1 MKAKLMIAALV
12 LPVLFLTGC
21 AYIDQNLRVT
31 PQVSIAQENIG
42 QGKKVALRVVDDRDE
57 QLIGKRGLQYFPGGK
72 ISTDQDLVEV
82 IRDAFIKGLHDKGF
96 ELVGENESN
105 LLVKAELR
113 SLAYTTVMGL
123 WTGGNVGTAV
133 VKVIANQPSGKTY
146 ERTYRSQ
153 KQIRSFFVGSQETN
167 TKVVNQALTD
177 ALNKVFED
185 KELLKF
191 LAQ

>member
-1 MKAKLMIAALV
+1 MKKLW
-12 LPVLFLTGC
+12 LFLLILSLGGC

-42 QGKKVALRVVDDRDE
+42 QGKKVALSVVDDRDE
-57 QLIGKRGLQYFPGGK
+57 QLIGKRGIQFFPGGK

-82 IRDAFIKGLHDKGF
+82 IRDAFIEGLHNKGF
-96 ELVGENESN
+96 ELAGENESN

-123 WTGGNVGTAV
+123 WTGGNVGIAV

-146 ERTYRSQ
+146 EKTYRSQ
-153 KQIRSFFVGSQETN
+153 KQIRSVFVGSQETN
-167 TKVVNQALTD
+167 AKVVNQALAD